1 MYKNIPLYNYDT
13 KLWSYK
19 ELTTREDYITF
30 LESIFKE
37 PGKYEFDESSLLFNE
52 QSQAFMRNG
61 IYCAAPFRSAD
72 FKAYWDSEK
81 EKCIVGVIY
90 THGSKTWFLPGYYY
104 MWLNFLRI
112 YNKEEKKYGFAK
124 IRDAQ
129 YHMALYEEIAEAR
142 QKHSAILKKRQI
154 ASSYFHA
161 ARLINGFWFFE
172 GFVAKMAASLK
183 DYINEKGT
191 WRFLDEY
198 RNFLNE
204 HTAWYRPCN
213 PDKTLNWEQKIEV
226 TQGGR
231 KRDIGLK
238 SVMLGYALD
247 NDPTNGVGGP
257 CSLFFHEEAGIAPR
271 MTETLE
277 YLLPAL
283 KSGMGYTGHFVA
295 AGSVGD
301 LDQCEPLKRLL
312 LYPDTMDVY
321 AVETDLLN
329 EEGEVAK
336 CGLFIPEQ
344 WSMMPAID
352 QYGNSLVQ
360 EALDMILEE
369 RKEWKKKLT
378 PEQYQLRVSQKPIN
392 IEEAFAHRRVSV
404 FPIHLVNAQINR
416 IKDKEY
422 FLEYLDL
429 ERNMKGEI
437 EAKPSRRSPITE
449 FPIRSNEIDKKGVL
463 VVHERP
469 DSNPAWGT
477 YLASIDPVSEG
488 KTTTSDSLCAIY
500 VYKTSVEK
508 IVHKT
513 DGTIESA
520 IEGDKLVAWWC
531 GRYDDLND
539 THKMLEMIIEWYHAW
554 TIVENNVHVFIQY
567 MMHQRKQKYLV
578 PKNQILF
585 LKELNANT
593 NSYQEYG
600 WRNVGTIFKTNLLSY
615 GVQSV
620 FEEIDKITK
629 PDGEVVKIVYGVE
642 RIPDIM
648 LLEEMRAYREGIN
661 VDRLVAFCALMSFA
675 TIQKTNRGYVKK
687 IERETKKL
695 ETTNKNVKLRMSPF
709 KNIGKNISPFKNI
722 K

>member
-1 MYKNIPLYNYDT
+1 
-13 KLWSYK
+13 
-19 ELTTREDYITF
+19 
-30 LESIFKE
+30 
-37 PGKYEFDESSLLFNE
+37 
-52 QSQAFMRNG
+52 
-61 IYCAAPFRSAD
+61 
-72 FKAYWDSEK
+72 
-81 EKCIVGVIY
+81 
-90 THGSKTWFLPGYYY
+90 
-104 MWLNFLRI
+104 
-112 YNKEEKKYGFAK
+112 
-124 IRDAQ
+124 
-129 YHMALYEEIAEAR
+129 
-142 QKHSAILKKRQI
+142 
-154 ASSYFHA
+154 
-161 ARLINGFWFFE
+161 
-172 GFVAKMAASLK
+172 
-183 DYINEKGT
+183 
-191 WRFLDEY
+191 
-198 RNFLNE
+198 
-204 HTAWYRPCN
+204 
-213 PDKTLNWEQKIEV
+213 
-226 TQGGR
+226 
-231 KRDIGLK
+231 
-238 SVMLGYALD
+238 
-247 NDPTNGVGGP
+247 
-257 CSLFFHEEAGIAPR
+257 